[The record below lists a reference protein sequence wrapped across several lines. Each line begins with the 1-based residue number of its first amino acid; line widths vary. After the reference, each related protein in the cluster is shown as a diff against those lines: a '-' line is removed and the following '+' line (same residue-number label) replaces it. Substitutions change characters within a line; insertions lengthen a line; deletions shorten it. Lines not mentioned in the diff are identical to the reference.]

1 MLLFV
6 LLDFDVTI
14 LYVSSSNFPFSVFG
28 GEKDRFSFIFPKV
41 NAQLV
46 IYKPVA
52 YTGEVLPLF
61 APDLYAEITNM
72 YHLLREIDY
81 NLQPMAYC

>member
-1 MLLFV
+1 M
-6 LLDFDVTI
+6 
-14 LYVSSSNFPFSVFG
+14 
-28 GEKDRFSFIFPKV
+28 

-61 APDLYAEITNM
+61 APDLYVEITNM
-72 YHLLREIDY
+72 YHLLREIDH
-81 NLQPMAYC
+81 NLQLVAYRLYTTEITKV

>member
-1 MLLFV
+1 M
-6 LLDFDVTI
+6 
-14 LYVSSSNFPFSVFG
+14 
-28 GEKDRFSFIFPKV
+28 

-46 IYKPVA
+46 FYKPVT

-61 APDLYAEITNM
+61 ASDLYVEKKDLYVEITNM
-72 YHLLREIDY
+72 YHLLREIDN